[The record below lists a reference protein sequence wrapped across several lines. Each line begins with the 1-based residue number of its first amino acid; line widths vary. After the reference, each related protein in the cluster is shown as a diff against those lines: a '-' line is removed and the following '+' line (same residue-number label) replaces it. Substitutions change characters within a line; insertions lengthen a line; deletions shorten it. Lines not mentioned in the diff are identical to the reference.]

1 MQQKGMRFR
10 VTRGNL
16 RWGDRVPWRSWIMEA
31 VSV

>member
-16 RWGDRVPWRSWIMEA
+16 
-31 VSV
+31 